1 MKTTI
6 IKIEEKDRA
15 WLLIDAS
22 NKPLGRLAVKIA
34 NALRG
39 KGKPIFAPQV
49 DTGDYVVVLNAAKVK
64 LTGKKEDNKIY
75 QRYSGY
81 RSGQQ
86 RIAAHVVRERHPDRL
101 IVQAVKRM
109 LPKNLTS
116 SKVMTRLKVYAGDK
130 HPHLAQNPR
139 KAD

>member
-101 IVQAVKRM
+101 IIQAVKRM

>member
-1 MKTTI
+1 MKTFI
-6 IKIEEKDRA
+6 PKITEKDRS

-22 NKPLGRLAVKIA
+22 EKPLGRLAATIA
-34 NALRG
+34 KFLRG
-39 KGKPIFAPQV
+39 KNKPIFAPQI
-49 DTGDYVVVLNAAKVK
+49 DAGDYVVVINAAKVK
-64 LTGKKEDNKIY
+64 LTGKKEEQKIY

-109 LPKNLTS
+109 LPKNNTS
-116 SKVMTRLKVYAGDK
+116 RKIMTRLKVYAGDK
-130 HPHLAQNPR
+130 HPHVAQNPK

>member
-1 MKTTI
+1 MKTSI
-6 IKIEEKDRA
+6 PKITEKDRA

-39 KGKPIFAPQV
+39 KGKPIFAPQI
-49 DTGDYVVVLNAAKVK
+49 DNGDYVVVLNADKVK
-64 LTGKKEDNKIY
+64 LTGKKEDLKIY
-75 QRYSGY
+75 QRFSGY

-86 RIAAHVVRERHPDRL
+86 RVAAHVIRERHPERL

-109 LPKNLTS
+109 LPKNNTS
-116 SKVMTRLKVYAGDK
+116 RKVMTRLKVYAGDK

>member
-1 MKTTI
+1 VKTTI

-101 IVQAVKRM
+101 IIQAVKRM

>member
-1 MKTTI
+1 MKTSI
-6 IKIEEKDRA
+6 PKITEKDRA

-22 NKPLGRLAVKIA
+22 NKPLGRVAVKIA

-49 DTGDYVVVLNAAKVK
+49 DNGDYVVVLNANKVK
-64 LTGKKEDNKIY
+64 LTGKKEDQKIY

-86 RIAAHVVRERHPDRL
+86 RLAANVIRERHPDRL

-109 LPKNLTS
+109 LPKNHTS
-116 SKVMTRLKVYAGDK
+116 RKVITRLKVYAGDK
-130 HPHLAQNPR
+130 HPHLAQNP
-139 KAD
+139 KNAD